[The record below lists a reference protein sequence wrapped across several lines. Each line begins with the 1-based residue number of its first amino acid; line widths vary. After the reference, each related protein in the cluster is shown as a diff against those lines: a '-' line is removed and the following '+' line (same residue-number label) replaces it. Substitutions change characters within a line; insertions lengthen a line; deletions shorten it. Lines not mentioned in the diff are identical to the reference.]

1 LQEYLD
7 LTAGDDDLNNHFSLK
22 KKRAIKEIE
31 NLKKKPGVHISL
43 VNALKSVELKKE
55 ITDTLVREQALL
67 VKMNKIIPVHQD
79 DETTDMEIT
88 EINKNLYQQ
97 SELNVYIICSKVNNF
112 NLMKLIWEWN
122 EVLFKKLTVFIVGNS
137 KKKDENAYKFQY

>member
-1 LQEYLD
+1 
-7 LTAGDDDLNNHFSLK
+7 
-22 KKRAIKEIE
+22 
-31 NLKKKPGVHISL
+31 
-43 VNALKSVELKKE
+43 
-55 ITDTLVREQALL
+55 
-67 VKMNKIIPVHQD
+67 MNKIIPVHQD